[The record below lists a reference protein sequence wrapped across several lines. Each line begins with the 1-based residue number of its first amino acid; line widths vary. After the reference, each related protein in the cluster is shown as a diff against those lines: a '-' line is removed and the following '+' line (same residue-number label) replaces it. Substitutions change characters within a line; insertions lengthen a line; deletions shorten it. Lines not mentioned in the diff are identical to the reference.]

1 MKKRKSLK
9 ERGISLK
16 KVNIIMV
23 IVALAASIVLF
34 WAMSMTND
42 MNEATNKAV
51 VELISLRSS
60 AYELQIAS
68 DYLTEQ
74 IRCFAVSED
83 KEYLDNYFEEAN
95 ISKRRDRAVALINEK
110 LGDSTAAQHLN
121 NAMKK
126 SIELMDTEYYA
137 ARLTLEAMGVPEY
150 DFPQEVYAVAVSQE
164 DKELSPDDKEKKS
177 VSLLFDEKYSNSKE
191 IISKE
196 FNSCINEL
204 TEIVEQ
210 KQYEH
215 SEELRKQVLV
225 EHILSFVLIFVLLGI
240 VTLTSLMIFRP
251 LKNIIDLIRD
261 EQPVPVKGAYE
272 IRFLAKTYNLM
283 NHVSRESKEKLEYDA
298 THDELT
304 GLYNRRGYDFL
315 LNNVD
320 IDTSALVLIDLN
332 EFKKI
337 NDTYGHDVGDR
348 ALIKVADVL
357 NRNFRAHDFVCRI
370 GGDEFAVIMI
380 HTEPE
385 LKDKIAAKVKNINAS
400 LKADAQKEDLPP
412 ISLSAGVV
420 FGELQHSI
428 SEIYKQAD
436 NALYKA
442 KADSSHDVIFAGF
455 NS

>member
-83 KEYLDNYFEEAN
+83 KEYLDNYLEEAN
-95 ISKRRDRAVALINEK
+95 VSKRRDRAVALINEK

-126 SIELMDTEYYA
+126 SIELMDTEYYS

-150 DFPQEVYAVAVSQE
+150 DFPQEVYAVTVSQE

-196 FNSCINEL
+196 FSSCINEL

-215 SEELRKQVLV
+215 AEELRKQVLV
-225 EHILSFVLIFVLLGI
+225 EHILTFVLIFVLLGI

-337 NDTYGHDVGDR
+337 NDTYGHDVRDR
-348 ALIKVADVL
+348 ALIKVANVL

-385 LKDKIAAKVKNINAS
+385 LKDKIAAKVRNINAS
-400 LKADAQKEDLPP
+400 LQADAQKEDLPP

-420 FGELQHSI
+420 FGELHHSI

-442 KADSSHDVIFAGF
+442 KADSGHDVIFAGF